1 MRHVRVQ
8 EERSYQS
15 ISATRTASASE
26 PSASTPI
33 SAPHTFVCHTR
44 TLSAD
49 VRSPFDNKS
58 LTTQILCDAYLDESL
73 TDDGGAP
80 FVRYVRL
87 LEKVEG
93 VFGVRGL
100 EKKPQCDVDASIKA
114 AKVSHL
120 QYTYTCKIVSR
131 KGEGGMKNTV
141 NIP

>member
-8 EERSYQS
+8 EGRSYQS
-15 ISATRTASASE
+15 ISATRTASTSE
-26 PSASTPI
+26 SSSSTPI

-49 VRSPFDNKS
+49 VQSPFDNKS
-58 LTTQILCDAYLDESL
+58 PTQVLCDAYPDESL

-87 LEKVEG
+87 LDEVEG

-120 QYTYTCKIVSR
+120 QYIYMHIR
-131 KGEGGMKNTV
+131 
-141 NIP
+141 